1 MFSLVELAPYFPVRN
16 ATILQEG
23 FEFMK
28 ARTSTVI
35 TLVIWAA
42 LVLCT
47 DPVVATVG
55 SLGIERAELGRVV
68 FPNSGATA
76 AQAPF
81 LRGVAALHSFW
92 YREARDAFRKALQID
107 PGFEM
112 AYWGEAMSYNHPLW
126 DGQDLDAG
134 RAVLSRMKAAS
145 GEDSTISPREKDYLE
160 TIRVLYGPGDKRFR
174 DRAYSE
180 AMGRLHKAY
189 PDDPEA
195 ACFYALSL
203 LGLIPPG
210 ERDPRIQM
218 QAAAILEEV
227 FSKHPHHPGAAH
239 YLIHAYDDPV
249 HAPLG
254 LRAALVYAK
263 IAPASPHALH
273 MPSHIFL
280 QLGMWSEAAQSN
292 ESAWAASEAWV
303 KAEGLPVSQ
312 KDHHSLEWLHYVY
325 LQQGRFREA
334 DRLLEKMKEDSMK
347 GGEAFLIRTRYRM
360 EARQI
365 METGHWS
372 LVALPDVVESVI
384 EARLTGPNTVFVN
397 GMSAAK
403 LEKTAL
409 AHQNAALLKDMEKAA
424 SSSANPLWAKKIQIM
439 ERELWAVIHL
449 TEGDTERGLSA
460 VKDAVALEDGLD
472 LSYGLPN
479 PMKPAHEL
487 CGEIL
492 LTLGRP
498 QEAAAQFDASLL
510 RTARR
515 THSLLG
521 LARAQARLGNRDRAA
536 EHYYDLAEILRMA
549 DPDLPCL
556 DEVERSINRER

>member
-1 MFSLVELAPYFPVRN
+1 MSHT
-16 ATILQEG
+16 TIRQKG

-28 ARTSTVI
+28 ARGSTVT

-42 LVLCT
+42 LALCT
-47 DPVVATVG
+47 DPAVATAG
-55 SLGIERAELGRVV
+55 SHGIERADPELGRVV
-68 FPNSGATA
+68 FPNSGAA
-76 AQAPF
+76 AAKAPF
-81 LRGVAALHSFW
+81 LRGIAALHSFW
-92 YREARDAFRKALQID
+92 YLEARDAFRKAQQID
-107 PGFEM
+107 PKFRM

-126 DGQDLDAG
+126 GGQDLDAG
-134 RAVLSRMKAAS
+134 REVLSRMRAAS
-145 GEDSTISPREKDYLE
+145 SEDSPISPREKDYFE

-174 DRAYSE
+174 DHAYSE
-180 AMGRLHKAY
+180 AMARLHKAY

-218 QAAAILEEV
+218 QAAAILEEI
-227 FSKHPHHPGAAH
+227 FAKYPDHPGAAH
-239 YLIHAYDDPV
+239 YLIHAYDDPI

-254 LRAALVYAK
+254 LRAARVYAK

-280 QLGMWSEAAQSN
+280 QLGMWPEAAQSN

-303 KAEGLPVSQ
+303 KAEGLPVSE
-312 KDHHSLEWLHYVY
+312 KDHHSLEWLHYIY

-334 DRLLEKMKEDSMK
+334 DRLLEQMKEDARK
-347 GGEAFLIRTRYRM
+347 GGEAYLVRTRYRM

-365 METGHWS
+365 LETGHWS
-372 LVALPDVVESVI
+372 LAALPDVVGSII
-384 EARLTGPNTVFVN
+384 EARLTGPNAVFVN
-397 GMSAAK
+397 GMSAAR

-409 AHQNAALLKDMEKAA
+409 AREDEVLLEDMEKTA

-439 ERELWAVIHL
+439 ERELWAIIYL
-449 TEGDTERGLSA
+449 TEGDSRRGLSA
-460 VKDAVALEDGLD
+460 VKDAVTLEDGLD
-472 LSYGLPN
+472 LTYGLPN

-487 CGEIL
+487 GGEIL

-515 THSLLG
+515 TLSLLG
-521 LARAQARLGNRDRAA
+521 LARAQARMGNRDRA
-536 EHYYDLAEILRMA
+536 EEYYRDLALILCMA
-549 DPDLPCL
+549 DPDLPFL
-556 DEVERSINRER
+556 DEVGRSTNRER